1 MGIQLKHVI
10 RRLARS
16 PMFAV
21 VTLVTIGIGV
31 GANSAIFS
39 VIHGVLLEPLT
50 YTESERLVDVS
61 QSAPGIG
68 FPNCPLSP
76 SDYFSFHDD
85 NRTFQQFGIWTGDT
99 VSVTG
104 LGAPEQVQA
113 LLVTEGT
120 LNALGVQPIL
130 GRWFTPKDDAPG
142 SPEQVILVYG
152 YWQRR
157 FGGDRSVIGRQ
168 IRLDGTPKEII
179 GVMPQ
184 SFRFRGARP

>member
-1 MGIQLKHVI
+1 MTLGNQLKHVI

-39 VIHGVLLEPLT
+39 VIHGVLLKPLR
-50 YTESERLVDVS
+50 YPDAERLVDVS

-68 FPNCPLSP
+68 LTTCRLSP
-76 SDYFSFHDD
+76 SDYLTFHDD
-85 NRTFQQFGIWTGDT
+85 NRTFQQFGMWTGDT

-113 LLVTEGT
+113 SFSRRRRRNSAGKKGT
-120 LNALGVQPIL
+120 RA
-130 GRWFTPKDDAPG
+130 T
-142 SPEQVILVYG
+142 
-152 YWQRR
+152 RR
-157 FGGDRSVIGRQ
+157 
-168 IRLDGTPKEII
+168 
-179 GVMPQ
+179 
-184 SFRFRGARP
+184 AN

>member
-1 MGIQLKHVI
+1 MLTG
-10 RRLARS
+10 ARNFRFVRG
-16 PMFAV
+16 PGW
-21 VTLVTIGIGV
+21 IG
-31 GANSAIFS
+31 
-39 VIHGVLLEPLT
+39 P
-50 YTESERLVDVS
+50 
-61 QSAPGIG
+61 
-68 FPNCPLSP
+68 
-76 SDYFSFHDD
+76 
-85 NRTFQQFGIWTGDT
+85 
-99 VSVTG
+99 
-104 LGAPEQVQA
+104 APEQVQA

-142 SPEQVILVYG
+142 SPEPVILVYG

-184 SFRFRGARP
+184 SFRFLDMKPELIQPFRFNRAKTTLGNFSYQGIARLKPGVSLAQANTRAALASPWPARDAFWTRGNMP